1 MWAQT
6 FPFCGSAAFRCVLK
20 QCQGGMTSSVILKNQ
35 LWLPIKL
42 ERLKRLFPNN
52 LKSIIRQWER
62 LSQVDDLGSFG
73 VVLQPQEFTLCSHGF
88 NHKLLRILKYSSVKR
103 EAICPRAS
111 LVQIWSSNTTMIAG
125 TPANLQQ
132 RALKRQESKCCNG
145 PVKVR
150 HQADWAAWEILRER
164 P

>member
-1 MWAQT
+1 MSDSIKAQT
-6 FPFCGSAAFRCVLK
+6 LPFCGCAAFRCVLI

-52 LKSIIRQWER
+52 LKSIIRQWKR

-73 VVLQPQEFTLCSHGF
+73 VVLKPQEFTLCSHGF
-88 NHKLLRILKYSSVKR
+88 NHKLLRILKYSSVKC
-103 EAICPRAS
+103 ES

-125 TPANLQQ
+125 TPASLQQ
-132 RALKRQESKCCNG
+132 SALKRQESKCCNG